1 MQYAHEFMLVHQIIE
16 VSYQMY
22 FSVGETGSES
32 NRGTLQSAIQKC
44 DRVDRAHAPGSL
56 NITRDNLNPPS
67 QPDDYFPTLPNLRL
81 LGTQETDRMDMD
93 SLRVVLEQRLQD
105 CEALLRYQ
113 ASIHKKLKD
122 FMSHKST
129 IASGIGPEL
138 ALEDLRKYV
147 RELEEGLSALRV
159 FSGDDQPKSTALSQ
173 GVDSIL
179 GVNVNG
185 VTVNLHF
192 KNSGNN
198 DINDIETY
206 LQEKLD
212 VLEFIQMDCNKME
225 MSQLP
230 SSGNSKLYR
239 APQIEKSSLSVSDW
253 YGYGNKSIHISQS
266 DSFVESVHAP
276 SYRSHLKELA
286 NDGFFIGTP
295 SGDSRSR
302 VDASENPPRNDVSDE
317 SQLEWET
324 NSILSNGRSMN
335 VGRSTSRRRSISNSS
350 VSSVESSRS
359 RTKPSRGMF
368 GRGRLERLA
377 ANMSGYSDE
386 SVVGGLDTHTQSIA
400 ASGWW

>member
-1 MQYAHEFMLVHQIIE
+1 
-16 VSYQMY
+16 MY

-32 NRGTLQSAIQKC
+32 IREIPQSAIQKC
-44 DRVDRAHAPGSL
+44 NRVDRSYQPGAL
-56 NITRDNLNPPS
+56 NITRDILNPPN
-67 QPDDYFPTLPNLRL
+67 QPEDYFHALPNLRL
-81 LGTQETDRMDMD
+81 LGPRETDQMDMD
-93 SLRVVLEQRLQD
+93 SLRAVIGQRLQD

-129 IASGIGPEL
+129 IAPENRPEL

-147 RELEEGLSALRV
+147 REVEEALSALRV

-173 GVDSIL
+173 GADSIL

-185 VTVNLHF
+185 VKVNLHF

-239 APQIEKSSLSVSDW
+239 APQIDKSSLSVSDW
-253 YGYGNKSIHISQS
+253 YGHGNESIHISQS

-302 VDASENPPRNDVSDE
+302 VDASEIPMRNDVSDE

-324 NSILSNGRSMN
+324 SSVLSNGRSMII
-335 VGRSTSRRRSISNSS
+335 GRSTSRRRSISNAS

-368 GRGRLERLA
+368 GRGRLDRLA
-377 ANMSGYSDE
+377 ANISEYSDE
-386 SVVGGLDTHTQSIA
+386 SVLGGLDTQTHPIGP
-400 ASGWW
+400 SGWW